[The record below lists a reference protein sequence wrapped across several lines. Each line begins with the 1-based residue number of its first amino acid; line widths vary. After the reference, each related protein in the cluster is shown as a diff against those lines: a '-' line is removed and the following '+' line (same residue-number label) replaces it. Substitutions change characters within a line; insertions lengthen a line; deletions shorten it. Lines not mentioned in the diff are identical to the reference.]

1 MTTLIIIL
9 NTLFCFLSDATSVR
23 KKMEWNVKPTLG
35 TFLVCSSC
43 INRSNNGRHSFPS
56 LLVILC
62 VNPHL
67 ALLHHLVKSWG
78 FSFFSERERE
88 RISTFCLPASHF
100 GLRGPSFTP
109 PSSCLLFLSASSLK
123 GLSPFYQFIFYVI
136 PSGTAVCSVFP
147 RHEWS
152 IYGFSNRSLHRD
164 S

>member
-23 KKMEWNVKPTLG
+23 KKMEWNVKPTLV

-88 RISTFCLPASHF
+88 RENLHFLSPCFTLWPARSLFHS
-100 GLRGPSFTP
+100 P
-109 PSSCLLFLSASSLK
+109 LFLSPLSLSLQSERAVSFLSIHLLCYPLGDR
-123 GLSPFYQFIFYVI
+123 GLQCLSQTRMVDLRFF
-136 PSGTAVCSVFP
+136 
-147 RHEWS
+147 
-152 IYGFSNRSLHRD
+152 
-164 S
+164 